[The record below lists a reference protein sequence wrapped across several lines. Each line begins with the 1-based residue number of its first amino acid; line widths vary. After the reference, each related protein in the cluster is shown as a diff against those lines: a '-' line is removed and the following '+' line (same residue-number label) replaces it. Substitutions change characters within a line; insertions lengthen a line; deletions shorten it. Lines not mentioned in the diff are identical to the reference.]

1 MPNPETNEKSYPII
15 GVFADGDRAERA
27 YQACIERGYE
37 LGDVNVVVSEG
48 RRQKLLSTGDE
59 IKAELAKREAEG
71 GELGGPTGGRAGL
84 LITIAAAVGAAVAV
98 PAIGF
103 AAGPIAVALAAAGA
117 AGAAGALV
125 TVFGDWG
132 IPDDRVKGYESAIR
146 AGQILMMVKARS
158 PEDARALAEA
168 WERAGGE
175 DIHRA

>member
-1 MPNPETNEKSYPII
+1 VIAGGESLGFQLAI
-15 GVFADGDRAERA
+15 DGDEVGA
-27 YQACIERGYE
+27 
-37 LGDVNVVVSEG
+37 GDV
-48 RRQKLLSTGDE
+48 RQDEVLGVIHPRLVPAVAPGKTGDE